1 MPFVVL
7 VRTGQEE
14 GDPNGEVRISIP
26 RRRRGLPGRAH
37 TRTAEGVRGHL
48 QVVRDQRPQD
58 HRRRRR
64 AAADADGHDRPARQR
79 DDEGQRGPLHRVEGA
94 HRRLRND
101 RGPRPR
107 CRDRDREELAGRQ
120 RRGAPDRRA
129 LSANITSD
137 AVAAVFHE
145 EAGRL
150 TAALVKRLGDF
161 DLAEECVQDA
171 LVSALE
177 HWPREGIPQNP
188 GAWLMT
194 TARRKGIDRLRREK
208 RYQEKLAE
216 LEEPSMSTPRA
227 SLPDERLELIF
238 TCCHPALAR
247 EAQVALTLRSVAG
260 LTTAEI
266 ARAYLATE
274 STIAQRL
281 VRAKRKIVDARI
293 PFRVPDREELPDRLE
308 EVLAVLYL
316 MFNEGY
322 LATGQR
328 GASDRDLAKEAEW
341 LTGLLAALM
350 PDEPEVLGL
359 LALMRFHLARAEAR
373 FDSQGRLVLLR
384 DQDRNRWDRARID
397 ETFALVG
404 RFLALRRPGPY
415 QLQALIAGAHA
426 DAKTWEATRWPDI
439 LRSYDALLELNDSPV
454 VRLNRAIA
462 LWHVRGAEDAY
473 IELFSLAEELDRYHL
488 YHATRGELLRALGRP
503 DEARAADRR
512 ALELTENP
520 AERALLAA
528 RLG

>member
-1 MPFVVL
+1 M
-7 VRTGQEE
+7 
-14 GDPNGEVRISIP
+14 
-26 RRRRGLPGRAH
+26 
-37 TRTAEGVRGHL
+37 
-48 QVVRDQRPQD
+48 
-58 HRRRRR
+58 
-64 AAADADGHDRPARQR
+64 
-79 DDEGQRGPLHRVEGA
+79 
-94 HRRLRND
+94 
-101 RGPRPR
+101 
-107 CRDRDREELAGRQ
+107 
-120 RRGAPDRRA
+120 
-129 LSANITSD
+129 
-137 AVAAVFHE
+137 AAVFHE

-150 TAALVKRLGDF
+150 TAALTKRLGDF

-216 LEEPSMSTPRA
+216 LEEPPMSTPTA
-227 SLPDERLELIF
+227 GLPDERLELIF

-260 LTTAEI
+260 LTTPEI
-266 ARAYLATE
+266 ARAFLVPEA
-274 STIAQRL
+274 TIAQRL
-281 VRAKRKIVDARI
+281 VRAKRKIVDAKI

-328 GASDRDLAKEAEW
+328 GATDRDLAKEAQW
-341 LTGLLAALM
+341 LTSLLAGLM
-350 PDEPEVLGL
+350 PDEAEVLGL
-359 LALMRFHLARAEAR
+359 EALMRFHLARAEAR
-373 FDSQGRLVLLR
+373 FDASGRMILLQH
-384 DQDRNRWDRARID
+384 QDRTKWDRRRID
-397 ETFALVG
+397 ETFSIVG
-404 RFLALRRPGPY
+404 RFLTMRRPGPY

-426 DAKTWEATRWPDI
+426 DAETWEATRWPDI
-439 LRSYDALLELNDSPV
+439 LRSYDMLLAIADSPV

-462 LWHVRGAEDAY
+462 LWHVEGAEQAY
-473 IELFSLAEELDRYHL
+473 IELFSLSEDLERYHL
-488 YHATRGELLRALGRP
+488 YHATRAELLRALGRS

-520 AERALLAA
+520 AERALLAS
-528 RLG
+528 RLA